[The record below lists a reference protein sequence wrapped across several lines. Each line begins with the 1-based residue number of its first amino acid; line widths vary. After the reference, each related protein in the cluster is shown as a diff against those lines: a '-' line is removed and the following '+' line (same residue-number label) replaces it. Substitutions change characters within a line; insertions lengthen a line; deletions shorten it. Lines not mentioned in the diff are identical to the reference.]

1 MSSVKVTRSLFFKF
15 RHLLT
20 GAKWFLCTQSFW
32 KNNIKSSFLRC
43 SALRRIP
50 LSQSHHQI
58 EFPSY
63 CKWLSNPSSLK
74 DPLPATLLRSMISA
88 VKVLFVPRSFRLGRE
103 IFCLCHGVFVCAL
116 RVFVFA
122 VAPVG
127 HHIKKNTLLPS
138 LSCDKHRWNLNSIQH
153 AYWWNSL
160 QNWRES
166 EDLDNKEWKEL
177 LDVGIDMCRRAVPDW
192 YRLSF

>member
-1 MSSVKVTRSLFFKF
+1 MLRLIDLFWTRSRILVVLLIFIVSPQCLGGLKLTLKTSVLWVIHSLFLMSSAKVTRSLFFKF
-15 RHLLT
+15 WHLLT

-32 KNNIKSSFLRC
+32 KNNIKLSFLRC
-43 SALRRIP
+43 PALRRIP

-103 IFCLCHGVFVCAL
+103 SFCLCHGVFVCAL
-116 RVFVFA
+116 RVLFVPWEF
-122 VAPVG
+122 
-127 HHIKKNTLLPS
+127 LFLPRH
-138 LSCDKHRWNLNSIQH
+138 LWATI
-153 AYWWNSL
+153 
-160 QNWRES
+160 
-166 EDLDNKEWKEL
+166 
-177 LDVGIDMCRRAVPDW
+177 
-192 YRLSF
+192 